1 MLQGGSGPDK
11 VERHGGKR
19 GWRELAVVK
28 CCPRELRC
36 GARAV
41 GDLRKVLPSGG
52 RYHGLRYQ
60 LIPQSGYELVMPETP
75 DKVRE
80 KRVRRMAERQG
91 LILRKSRRRDRRAW
105 DFGSYWLMDADR
117 NALVFP
123 DVHGGS
129 LEDMERYLTS
139 E

>member
-1 MLQGGSGPDK
+1 LKLIPSRYFGIAGALLIPERLK
-11 VERHGGKR
+11 V
-19 GWRELAVVK
+19 
-28 CCPRELRC
+28 P
-36 GARAV
+36 
-41 GDLRKVLPSGG
+41 PSGG
-52 RYHGLRYQ
+52 RSHGLRYQ
-60 LIPQSGYELVMPETP
+60 LIPSKRLELVMAKTP

-91 LILRKSRRRDRRAW
+91 LLLRKSRRRDRLAW
-105 DFGSYWLMDADR
+105 DFGSYWLVDADR

>member
-1 MLQGGSGPDK
+1 MSQCAVQIVPGVCYLPPEQEVARSPEASGAA
-11 VERHGGKR
+11 RSWLR
-19 GWRELAVVK
+19 RCLSLAVAAIA
-28 CCPRELRC
+28 
-36 GARAV
+36 GYAI
-41 GDLRKVLPSGG
+41 SSS
-52 RYHGLRYQ
+52 
-60 LIPQSGYELVMPETP
+60 PQSGCEPVMPETP

-80 KRVRRMAERQG
+80 NRVRRMAERQG

-105 DFGSYWLMDADR
+105 DFGSYWLMDAER

>member
-1 MLQGGSGPDK
+1 MPD
-11 VERHGGKR
+11 
-19 GWRELAVVK
+19 
-28 CCPRELRC
+28 
-36 GARAV
+36 
-41 GDLRKVLPSGG
+41 
-52 RYHGLRYQ
+52 
-60 LIPQSGYELVMPETP
+60 TP

-80 KRVRRMAERQG
+80 NRVRRMADRQG

-129 LEDMERYLTS
+129 LEDMERYLTP